1 MSILHHI
8 HAYFYQHFGDSMYY
22 ILGFFLVLSVVA
34 QWRLYEK
41 AGQPGV
47 AAVVPI
53 WNFIVFL
60 RIVGRPANHL
70 WLFLIPVFGQL
81 YMIPKVWIELC
92 QSFGKRSLLDYV
104 LVILIPKVWIEL
116 CQSFGK
122 RSLLDYVLVILLNGL
137 YIFNLGMSYDTE
149 YLGPVYGKHIPDND
163 NHAHPSLA

>member
-104 LVILIPKVWIEL
+104 LVIL
-116 CQSFGK
+116 
-122 RSLLDYVLVILLNGL
+122 LNGL